1 MFANS
6 EQNITFVG
14 KVSGEEKNQL
24 ISSASALIV
33 PSTCRETFGMVVVE
47 AFAFGKPV
55 IASRIGGLQELVRD
69 GETGLLVEPGDINP

>member
-1 MFANS
+1 M
-6 EQNITFVG
+6 G

-55 IASRIGGLQELVRD
+55 IASRMEAYRNLFEMERLDCWLSLEIL
-69 GETGLLVEPGDINP
+69 NP